1 MIIELFF
8 DLIAMMLHVV
18 FLPLPNL
25 PGFNNE
31 LLNSMTQFINLIF
44 DNVGLLGFFIRI
56 DTIKTIVPLL
66 ILVLNF
72 DHIYHL
78 VMWILRKIPFLNI
91 N

>member
-8 DLIAMMLHVV
+8 DLISMFVYLI

-25 PGFNNE
+25 PSFDVT
-31 LLNSMTQFINLIF
+31 LLSSMTQFINLIF